1 MQLIRRG
8 LMLITCI
15 AAVALGGLFTMQN
28 TEKVPLDLLVI
39 QLPPQ
44 PLAIWILIAVAL
56 GVLLGLMSSALLLM
70 GRSAEVR
77 RLRKQNDRLLTEMGE
92 HASHDPQ

>member
-1 MQLIRRG
+1 
-8 LMLITCI
+8 MLITGI

-39 QLPPQ
+39 LLPPQ
-44 PLAIWILIAVAL
+44 PLAIWILIAMTL
-56 GVLLGLMSSALLLM
+56 GVFLGLMSSALLLM

-77 RLRKQNDRLLTEMGE
+77 RLRKQNDRLLMETGK
-92 HASHDPQ
+92 HASNDPQ

>member
-1 MQLIRRG
+1 
-8 LMLITCI
+8 MLITGI

-39 QLPPQ
+39 LLPPQ
-44 PLAIWILIAVAL
+44 PLAIWILIAMTL
-56 GVLLGLMSSALLLM
+56 GVFLGLMSSALLLM

-77 RLRKQNDRLLTEMGE
+77 RLRKQNDRLLTEMGK

>member
-1 MQLIRRG
+1 
-8 LMLITCI
+8 MLITGI
-15 AAVALGGLFTMQN
+15 AAVALGGLFAMQN
-28 TEKVPLDLLVI
+28 TEKVPLDLLFI

-56 GVLLGLMSSALLLM
+56 GVLLGLMSGALLLM

-77 RLRKQNDRLLTEMGE
+77 RLRKQNDRLLTEMGR

>member
-1 MQLIRRG
+1 VQLIRRG
-8 LMLITCI
+8 LMLITGI

-39 QLPPQ
+39 LLPPQ
-44 PLAIWILIAVAL
+44 PLAIWILIAMAL
-56 GVLLGLMSSALLLM
+56 GVFLGLMSSALLLM

-77 RLRKQNDRLLTEMGE
+77 RLRKQNDRLLMETGK

>member
-8 LMLITCI
+8 LMLITGI
-15 AAVALGGLFTMQN
+15 AAVALGGLFAMQN
-28 TEKVPLDLLVI
+28 TEKVPLDLLFI

-44 PLAIWILIAVAL
+44 PLAIWILIATAL

-77 RLRKQNDRLLTEMGE
+77 RLRKQNDRLLTEMGK

>member
-8 LMLITCI
+8 LMLITGI

-39 QLPPQ
+39 LLPPQ
-44 PLAIWILIAVAL
+44 PLAIWILIAMTL
-56 GVLLGLMSSALLLM
+56 GVFLGLMSSALLLM

-77 RLRKQNDRLLTEMGE
+77 RLRKQNDRLLTEMGK

>member
-8 LMLITCI
+8 LMLITGI

-39 QLPPQ
+39 LLPPQ
-44 PLAIWILIAVAL
+44 PLAIWILIAMTL
-56 GVLLGLMSSALLLM
+56 GVFLGLMSSALLLM

-77 RLRKQNDRLLTEMGE
+77 RLRKQNDRLLMETGK
-92 HASHDPQ
+92 HASNDPQ

>member
-1 MQLIRRG
+1 VQLFRRG
-8 LMLITCI
+8 LMLITGI

-39 QLPPQ
+39 LLPPQ
-44 PLAIWILIAVAL
+44 PLAIWILIAMAL
-56 GVLLGLMSSALLLM
+56 GVFLGLMSSALLLM

-77 RLRKQNDRLLTEMGE
+77 RLRKQNDRLLTETGK

>member
-8 LMLITCI
+8 LMLITGI

-44 PLAIWILIAVAL
+44 HLAIWILIAVAL

-77 RLRKQNDRLLTEMGE
+77 RLRKQNDRLLTEMGK

>member
-8 LMLITCI
+8 LMLITGI
-15 AAVALGGLFTMQN
+15 AAVALGGLFAMQN
-28 TEKVPLDLLVI
+28 TEKVPLDLLFI

-56 GVLLGLMSSALLLM
+56 GVLLGLMSGALLLM

-77 RLRKQNDRLLTEMGE
+77 RLRKQNDRLLTEMGK